1 MSTLKIFNTQLLSF
15 AESLCTRFPANKSL
29 KLAYTGIDTLKQCN
43 PAKTLDLFVSFC
55 YKYKNIIMEKNE
67 ELLMNTNF
75 VQDDLQTNDADS
87 MNIMNNL
94 KGCWSELESD
104 EKENIW
110 KYMQVLFRLCDK
122 AVEERAK

>member
-1 MSTLKIFNTQLLSF
+1 
-15 AESLCTRFPANKSL
+15 
-29 KLAYTGIDTLKQCN
+29 
-43 PAKTLDLFVSFC
+43 
-55 YKYKNIIMEKNE
+55 MEKNE